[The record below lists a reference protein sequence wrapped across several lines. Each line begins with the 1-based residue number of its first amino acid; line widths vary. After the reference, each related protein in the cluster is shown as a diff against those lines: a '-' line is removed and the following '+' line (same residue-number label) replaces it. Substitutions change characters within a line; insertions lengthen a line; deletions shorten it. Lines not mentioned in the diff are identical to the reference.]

1 MTWGVEELA
10 RALPAAPLLWQVTT
24 SPGAEDAAEAGHF
37 LHCCGECCCG
47 LPVLNTQTSGV

>member
-24 SPGAEDAAEAGHF
+24 SPGAEDTAEAVSP
-37 LHCCGECCCG
+37 HCCGECCCG
-47 LPVLNTQTSGV
+47 LLVLNTQTSGE